1 MTEHLNLAS
10 GARLDYLVEGDGDA
24 LLIYHHGTP
33 AAGPIPHDLTSAAGQ
48 HGFTIAELVRP
59 GYGESTRQP
68 GRSVADVVPLVE
80 ALADHLGHERFV
92 TMGWS
97 GGGPHAIATAA
108 LLPQRCAA
116 ALSLASV
123 APYGEGDLDFL
134 AGMGEDNITEFG
146 AALDGAG
153 PLEAFLTEAAGSLRN
168 VTAEQ
173 VVDAMLSLLPPVD
186 QAHLTGRE
194 GEEMAAELRWSLA
207 HGIWGW
213 FDDDMA
219 FTRPWGFDLGAL
231 TVPVQVWQGTED
243 LMVPLAHGQWL
254 AARLPTADPRLVEG
268 EGHLSL
274 AARACEEGFAEL
286 RRALDA

>member
-24 LLIYHHGTP
+24 LLVYHHGTP
-33 AAGPIPHDLTSAAGQ
+33 AAGPIPHDLITAAAT
-48 HGFTIAELVRP
+48 HGFTLVELVRP

-134 AGMGEDNITEFG
+134 AGMGEDNIIEFG
-146 AALDGAG
+146 AALAGAG

-173 VVDAMLSLLPPVD
+173 VVYGCGVLFFSFGHNRRNGFFLNGFPVRVQPQRNNVVAVRFVD
-186 QAHLTGRE
+186 FFPAVDRGR
-194 GEEMAAELRWSLA
+194 
-207 HGIWGW
+207 
-213 FDDDMA
+213 
-219 FTRPWGFDLGAL
+219 
-231 TVPVQVWQGTED
+231 
-243 LMVPLAHGQWL
+243 
-254 AARLPTADPRLVEG
+254 
-268 EGHLSL
+268 
-274 AARACEEGFAEL
+274 
-286 RRALDA
+286 